1 MLRYRLFAVLSL
13 ALFACGGKSKPDNTI
28 PESKLDPAAT
38 PTEPVEPAPPPTT
51 EPTEP
56 APPPPPTEPVKVT
69 IEASQAKVKLLRPG
83 TGARAV
89 LRVTPAAGSK
99 QNVTLVMDAQIE
111 QGATGQPAQ
120 KVVMPS
126 VRLGCAGEVTAV
138 GGDGAI
144 TYRTALSSIK
154 AAAVAGQSAEPAE
167 IEQQLTA
174 LTGMV
179 IDGALSAS
187 SQPGATVYT
196 IDKPNQG
203 TAMAIESLRLML
215 PTWAPLPTE
224 PIGLGAQWEV
234 SQPVV
239 INNIATTQTTVFTLK
254 GKAGTTATI
263 SGEVKVT
270 GAAQK
275 LGDVDVSDIT
285 GGGKVELVLDTGK
298 LYPKQKR
305 DVSTKIRL
313 RQGTEDVTVVMSLGS
328 AFEL

>member
-1 MLRYRLFAVLSL
+1 MLRLRLFSLL
-13 ALFACGGKSKPDNTI
+13 ALALLACGGKSKPDNTI

-38 PTEPVEPAPPPTT
+38 PTEPVEPAAPAPPA
-51 EPTEP
+51 E
-56 APPPPPTEPVKVT
+56 PPPPPPPAEPVKVT
-69 IEASQAKVKLLRPG
+69 LEASQAKVKLLKPG

-89 LRVTPAAGSK
+89 LRVAPGAGSK

-111 QGATGQPAQ
+111 QGPTGQAGQ
-120 KVVMPS
+120 KVVMPT
-126 VRLGCAGEVTAV
+126 VRLGCAGEVSAV
-138 GGDGAI
+138 GGDGAL
-144 TYRTALSSIK
+144 TYRAALTSIK

-179 IDGALSAS
+179 IEGGLSAS
-187 SQPGATVYT
+187 SLPGATVYT

-203 TAMAIESLRLML
+203 TAMALESLRLML

-263 SGEVKVT
+263 AGEVKVS

-285 GGGKVELVLDTGK
+285 GGGKVELVLDTSK
-298 LYPKQKR
+298 LYPKMKR

-313 RQGTEDVTVVMSLGS
+313 RQGAEDVTVVMSLGS